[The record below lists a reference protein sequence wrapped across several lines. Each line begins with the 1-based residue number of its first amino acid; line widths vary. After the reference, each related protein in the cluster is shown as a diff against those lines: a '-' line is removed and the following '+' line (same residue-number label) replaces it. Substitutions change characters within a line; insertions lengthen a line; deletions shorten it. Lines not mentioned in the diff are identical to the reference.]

1 MKRKWKRRQGKN
13 SDNQGHE
20 RDMWSNWANG
30 KIIMEKL
37 ENKASRDKRSRSW
50 INKHD
55 FALKRIGGT
64 F

>member
-1 MKRKWKRRQGKN
+1 
-13 SDNQGHE
+13 
-20 RDMWSNWANG
+20 
-30 KIIMEKL
+30 MEKL

>member
-1 MKRKWKRRQGKN
+1 MQ
-13 SDNQGHE
+13 
-20 RDMWSNWANG
+20 
-30 KIIMEKL
+30 KL

-50 INKHD
+50 IKEPD